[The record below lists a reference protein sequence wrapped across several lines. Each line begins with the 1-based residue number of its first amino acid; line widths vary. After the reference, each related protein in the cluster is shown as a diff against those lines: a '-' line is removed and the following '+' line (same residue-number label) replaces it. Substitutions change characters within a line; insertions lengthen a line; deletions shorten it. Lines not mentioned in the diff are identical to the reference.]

1 MIFFIQKMHENVKL
15 KNIVQNYLELLKKL
29 INELVIFMK
38 VNYLLMN
45 SVTKDDIIDWDKNEL
60 NDISDEA
67 HN

>member
-1 MIFFIQKMHENVKL
+1 
-15 KNIVQNYLELLKKL
+15 
-29 INELVIFMK
+29 MK
-38 VNYLLMN
+38 VNYLLTYY